1 MRPQY
6 PDLRRPYAC
15 AVESLALALS
25 SGWASGINGYLV
37 VLVLGIADR
46 LGSLEQIPDALGRWE
61 VLAAAAVMY
70 AFEFVADKV
79 PYVDTVWDVISTAI
93 RPLVGGTVG
102 VLIAGDSTAINELIG
117 GSVGGTSALASH
129 AIKTSTRIAVNTSPE
144 PFTNILVSIG
154 EDLVVLAV
162 VWFAVNHPVAA
173 AVIAM
178 VLLATSLVVLWM
190 AWKLVR
196 RGWARFQAWRQR
208 RRGVDPGI
216 LT

>member
-1 MRPQY
+1 M
-6 PDLRRPYAC
+6 
-15 AVESLALALS
+15 ESLALALS
-25 SGWASGINGYLV
+25 SGWASGINSYLV
-37 VLVLGIADR
+37 VLVLGIAER
-46 LGSLEQIPDALGRWE
+46 FGSFAQIPDALGKWE

-79 PYVDTVWDVISTAI
+79 PYVDTVWDVISTLI

-173 AVIAM
+173 AVVAM
-178 VLLATSLVVLWM
+178 GLLATSLVVLWM

-196 RGWARFQAWRQR
+196 RGWARFQAWRLR
-208 RRGVDPGI
+208 RRSADPGV

>member
-1 MRPQY
+1 M
-6 PDLRRPYAC
+6 
-15 AVESLALALS
+15 ESLALALS
-25 SGWASGINGYLV
+25 SGWASGINSYLV

-46 LGSLEQIPDALGRWE
+46 LGSLEQVPDALGRWE

-79 PYVDTVWDVISTAI
+79 PYVDTAWDVISTLI

-102 VLIAGDSTAINELIG
+102 VLIAGDSTAINELVG

-129 AIKTSTRIAVNTSPE
+129 AIKTSTRVAVNTSPE

-173 AVIAM
+173 AVIAL
-178 VLLATSLVVLWM
+178 VLLAISLVVLWL
-190 AWKLVR
+190 AWTLVR
-196 RGWARFQAWRQR
+196 RGWARFRAWRA
-208 RRGVDPGI
+208 RRGSPGPNV

>member
-1 MRPQY
+1 M
-6 PDLRRPYAC
+6 
-15 AVESLALALS
+15 ESLALALS
-25 SGWASGINGYLV
+25 SGWASGINSYLV
-37 VLVLGIADR
+37 VLVLGIAER

-61 VLAAAAVMY
+61 VLAVAAVMY

-79 PYVDTVWDVISTAI
+79 PFVDTVWDVISTLI

-102 VLIAGDSTAINELIG
+102 VLIAGDSAAMNELIG

-154 EDLVVLAV
+154 EDLLVLAV

-178 VLLATSLVVLWM
+178 MLLATSLVVLWM
-190 AWKLVR
+190 AWRLVR
-196 RGWARFQAWRQR
+196 RGWARFQAWRS
-208 RRGVDPGI
+208 RGGGPPVVVRN
-216 LT
+216 